1 MKILFQGDSI
11 TDASR
16 DRSDDTNLG
25 RGYALLVEAELG
37 YEVPEKY
44 QFINRGI
51 GGDRV
56 LDIYTRMRTDILDI
70 KPDVMS
76 ILIGVNDVWHGIAE
90 SDKEGIDAEKY
101 YTIYDMLIEDIKRE
115 LPELKIMILEPFV
128 LKGWAT
134 EEQLDTFN
142 VEVRKRAVM
151 AKKIA
156 EKYNLPFI
164 PLQEGFTELSKK
176 AEESYWLYDG
186 VHPTIKGHEYIKR
199 EWLKTFNKLQ

>member
-11 TDASR
+11 TDAAR
-16 DRSDDTNLG
+16 DRNDDTMLG
-25 RGYALLVEAELG
+25 RGYALLVETELG
-37 YEVPEKY
+37 FEEPGKYE
-44 QFINRGI
+44 FINRGI

-56 LDIYTRMRTDILDI
+56 LDVYTRMRTDILDI

-76 ILIGVNDVWHGIAE
+76 ILIGVNDVWHGLAE
-90 SDKEGIDAEKY
+90 SDKDGIDADRY
-101 YTIYDMLIEDIKRE
+101 YKIYDMLIGDIKRE
-115 LPELKIMILEPFV
+115 LPDLKIMILEPFV

-134 EEQLDTFN
+134 EEQLDAFN
-142 VEVRKRAVM
+142 SGVRERARM

-176 AEESYWLYDG
+176 AEESYWLADG